1 MARQKNDGRG
11 RLGGRA
17 KGTPNKPALSVQE
30 WAAGMLNGNRR
41 KFEQAMKDNDS
52 DNVLVAYAVLSL
64 AEAVRAQT
72 EVLKTV
78 AV

>member
-17 KGTPNKPALSVQE
+17 KGTPNRTVTVQE
-30 WAAGMLNGNRR
+30 WAAGMLNGNRK
-41 KFEQAMKDNDS
+41 KFEQAMKDSDS
-52 DNVLVAYAVLSL
+52 DSALVAYAVLSL

-72 EVLKTV
+72 ETLK
-78 AV
+78 AVQG